1 MYFVIIEKESFWII
15 GAIQESK
22 SSNVLVSILEFVKKY
37 YLPRSC
43 RSLASIINK
52 LFPPSIERFFLIH
65 YLFLHFF
72 CFYCHLLLIEF
83 NNRVC
88 CRRSK
93 IPSFEKQ
100 KSFFIKIVNTWN
112 NIFFQLV
119 DSNNKMK
126 LVIFIRRKVFPD
138 DLSPFLSIRYVKN
151 AQTTKYQSTY
161 RKLQDYFRR

>member
-1 MYFVIIEKESFWII
+1 MYFVMIEKKDFLII

-22 SSNVLVSILEFVKKY
+22 SSNVLVSILKFVKKY
-37 YLPRSC
+37 SLSRSC
-43 RSLASIINK
+43 RSLASIVNK
-52 LFPPSIERFFLIH
+52 FFPPSIERFFLIH

-88 CRRSK
+88 CRTRK
-93 IPSFEKQ
+93 TPSFEKQ
-100 KSFFIKIVNTWN
+100 KSFFIKTVNTWN

-126 LVIFIRRKVFPD
+126 LYLAVLSGCSVTVPMTLD
-138 DLSPFLSIRYVKN
+138 DKC
-151 AQTTKYQSTY
+151 
-161 RKLQDYFRR
+161 